1 MVYVVGFGVEVVAG
15 VLGLVVST
23 TELELLTGATAGVEA
38 GAGTILSEKVAPQS
52 ASELLLGQQPSLV
65 Q

>member
-1 MVYVVGFGVEVVAG
+1 MGFGVEVVAG

-23 TELELLTGATAGVEA
+23 AELELL
-38 GAGTILSEKVAPQS
+38 PQS